1 MNSKTKII
9 TSQWELVIFEES
21 VKEYL
26 NETKP
31 SLRDITINL
40 QKSNTWKLQLVIAIN
55 LISSKDALKKT
66 KTKKI
71 TKKRQYGIYNLW

>member
-40 QKSNTWKLQLVIAIN
+40 QKSNT
-55 LISSKDALKKT
+55 
-66 KTKKI
+66 
-71 TKKRQYGIYNLW
+71 